1 MAQLDSIF
9 ISRSIEEIP
18 PALTFICEALAQC
31 RHLTKVDF
39 SSNAFGVR
47 TVQPIASLLSTRLS
61 LTVVKLAN
69 NGLNPEGGRL
79 VAESLV
85 QAANKRKELGQPPT
99 LRVLIL
105 SRNRLGD
112 GSASAWAEAISA
124 NSGLQCFEISNAGL
138 REDGILALA
147 SALVRCRDLTRLR
160 LRDNVVANADSRE
173 GKRGWKA
180 ISDVIRAA
188 RNLEYLDVSACFLQ
202 DDGCQEVID
211 ALGEHP
217 YARLHTIRLDTN
229 DFGERHYARLQTVV
243 SSTLP
248 ALRSLNLT
256 GNEDLEGG
264 LALDAVSE
272 TLANRGGNLELEDD
286 DTDDEAEE
294 DDEDVEGEERSPKR
308 TEEDA
313 KVEELADLITLNLTI
328 KVSSMFA
335 LFMPA
340 NSSSRMNDAH
350 AAFVCRMETL

>member
-1 MAQLDSIF
+1 VAQLDTII
-9 ISRSIEEIP
+9 ISRNIKEIP

-31 RHLTKVDF
+31 HHLTEVDL

-61 LTVVKLAN
+61 LEVVKLAN
-69 NGLNPEGGRL
+69 NGVNSESDRV

-85 QAANKRKELGQPPT
+85 QAANKRRELSQPPT
-99 LRVLIL
+99 LRLLIL

-112 GSASAWAEAISA
+112 GSASALAEAISA
-124 NSGLQCFEISNAGL
+124 NPRLQRFEISNAGL

-147 SALVRCRDLTRLR
+147 SALVHGHDLTRLR
-160 LRDNVVANADSRE
+160 LRDNVIANADSRE
-173 GKRGWKA
+173 GKRGWTA

-188 RNLEYLDVSACFLQ
+188 RNLEYIDVSTCFLR

-211 ALGEHP
+211 TLGEHV

-229 DFGERHYARLQTVV
+229 DFGESHYARLQTVIV
-243 SSTLP
+243 STLP

-264 LALDAVSE
+264 VAVDAIGE
-272 TLANRGGNLELEDD
+272 MLANRGGNLELEDD
-286 DTDDEAEE
+286 DTANEVDE
-294 DDEDVEGEERSPKR
+294 DDEDVEDEERSSKR

-313 KVEELADLITLNLTI
+313 KVDKLADLITSNLTI
-328 KVSSMFA
+328 KVSSMFT
-335 LFMPA
+335 LSMPA
-340 NSSSRMNDAH
+340 KFIVQN
-350 AAFVCRMETL
+350 E